1 MYNLKVIIVEADIL
15 RQKLYTDLINKEEGY
30 VVLKSI
36 SKAKELH
43 AELSANGIDLVILN
57 YHSKEFDSLKT
68 FVTLRNDFPKTEIIV
83 IFEKANHELE
93 HEVLKHGAFKYFITP
108 FSFESL
114 RQTLKDYRLYNAATV
129 NKLEQEY
136 REGFKESEKECNY
149 WVNNKPL
156 ALSGL
161 NVERLDNIETF
172 LKKNP
177 DTYSAREIGSSLGF
191 SLATARRHLE
201 FLVEK
206 GRIEVK
212 FAYKRRGRPEKRYIT
227 MLI

>member
-1 MYNLKVIIVEADIL
+1 MYNLKVIIAEADTL

-30 VVLKSI
+30 SVLKSVFE
-36 SKAKELH
+36 AKELYE
-43 AELSANGIDLVILN
+43 ELSANRIDLVILN
-57 YHSKEFDSLKT
+57 FNLKNFVSLKT
-68 FVTLRNDFPKTEIIV
+68 FETLRSEFLNTEYIV
-83 IFEKANHELE
+83 IFEKETPELE
-93 HEVLKHGAFKYFITP
+93 HEMLKYGVFKYFISP
-108 FSFESL
+108 FSFEALS
-114 RQTLKDYRLYNAATV
+114 QTLKDYRIYHT
-129 NKLEQEY
+129 NKMNELGQEY
-136 REGFKESEKECNY
+136 RDGFEESEKKCNY
-149 WVNNKPL
+149 WANNKSL
-156 ALSGL
+156 VLSGL
-161 NVERLDNIETF
+161 NVDRLDNIETF

-212 FAYKRRGRPEKRYIT
+212 FTYKRRGRPEKRYST